1 MIAVAIGTGIEAMTV
16 VANVTATEVVI
27 ATRVLAH
34 ARSGG
39 RKEVGRSAALATSR
53 SGTPR
58 GAEASG
64 ARSSAA
70 SHAASHAASD
80 VPSIRGVTSA
90 AGDPMVPKAAS
101 APRSVRV
108 RAKASEANDVMA
120 PVIGGPTR
128 RWGNRRTARILL
140 VQRFLSRR
148 NCRAQRRRRCARTR
162 PRYPL
167 ESQRRPPSPGYRQ

>member
-53 SGTPR
+53 SGMPR
-58 GAEASG
+58 GAEAS
-64 ARSSAA
+64 S
-70 SHAASHAASD
+70 AASHAASD
-80 VPSIRGVTSA
+80 VPNIRGATSA

-108 RAKASEANDVMA
+108 RAKASEPNDVMA
-120 PVIGGPTR
+120 PVTGGPTR
-128 RWGNRRTARILL
+128 RWGNRQTARMLL
-140 VQRFLSRR
+140 VRRFLSRR
-148 NCRAQRRRRCARTR
+148 NCRAHRRLRCARTR

-167 ESQRRPPSPGYRQ
+167 ESQRRPPSPGCRQ

>member
-70 SHAASHAASD
+70 SHAASD
-80 VPSIRGVTSA
+80 VPNIRGATSA

-108 RAKASEANDVMA
+108 RAKASETNDVMA

-140 VQRFLSRR
+140 VRRFLSRR
-148 NCRAQRRRRCARTR
+148 NCRAQRRLRCARTR

-167 ESQRRPPSPGYRQ
+167 ESQRRPPSPGCRQ